1 MLISLE
7 ERKDW
12 WKFTFLPLLV
22 VKLFVSDGANC
33 DGSQCG
39 KKAEVDGKGD
49 RVPAD
54 KSRHLGCNIEKRG
67 DDADV
72 GGRKR

>member
-1 MLISLE
+1 MLISLG

-12 WKFTFLPLLV
+12 WKLTFLPLLV

-33 DGSQCG
+33 DRSQCG
-39 KKAEVDGKGD
+39 EKAEVDGEGD

-54 KSRHLGCNIEKRG
+54 KSRHLGSNIEKRG
-67 DDADV
+67 DDADD
-72 GGRKR
+72 GARKR